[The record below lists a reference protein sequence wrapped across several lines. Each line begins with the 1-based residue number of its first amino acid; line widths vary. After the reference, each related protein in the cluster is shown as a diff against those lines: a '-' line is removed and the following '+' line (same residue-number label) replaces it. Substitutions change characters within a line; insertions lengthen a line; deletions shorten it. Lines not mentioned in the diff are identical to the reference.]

1 MPYCVTVARQT
12 LTLFVGVRILVG
24 QPNVNPESESFPDFF
39 MSARIRTQSSPLAV
53 PKNPFGIRLAIFDR
67 CAKDCS
73 LNRPQGAFRNLC
85 PWGNQLVTAS
95 ALPVLFFLCPKFGF
109 EPEEAENRCIVFIN
123 LRQIL

>member
-1 MPYCVTVARQT
+1 MFAESPTGRVSQS
-12 LTLFVGVRILVG
+12 LPVG

-39 MSARIRTQSSPLAV
+39 MSETRIRTQSSPLAV

-95 ALPVLFFLCPKFGF
+95 ALPVLFFYAHSDSNPKRQKTVVLFLQ
-109 EPEEAENRCIVFIN
+109 NS
-123 LRQIL
+123 RQIL